1 MTKKLIVIAALA
13 AMVWSSSRSA
23 ALAQEPAPAPARP
36 TSPEPSSPT
45 NPKKVQNVPLELQV
59 VIARYQGDKRV
70 SSLPYVLSLKSGLNS
85 TFRQPGQGAS
95 LRLGSRVPIRT
106 QTVTPA
112 ADGKAATT
120 ANSVNY
126 ENVGTNIDCAA
137 TALEDGR
144 YEVTVTINESS
155 VVTDPQDLKSTP
167 GSESYPVFRS
177 YQSTNTFFTKDG
189 QTTQFT
195 AASDRVSGEVVR
207 VEVKLTVVK

>member
-1 MTKKLIVIAALA
+1 VTKKLIVLAALA
-13 AMVWSSSRSA
+13 AMVSSANRST
-23 ALAQEPAPAPARP
+23 ALAQEPAPVRP
-36 TSPEPSSPT
+36 ISPEPSSPT

-59 VIARYQGDKRV
+59 VIARYQGDKRI

-85 TFRQPGQGAS
+85 TFRQPGIGAS

-106 QTVTPA
+106 QIVTPA
-112 ADGKAATT
+112 SDGKPATT

-167 GSESYPVFRS
+167 GSDSYPVFRS
-177 YQSTNTFFTKDG
+177 YQSTNTLFMKEG